1 MELFEASFAHESPV
15 VCLHFLRL
23 LPLRRKRSFDE
34 LWHQLCLLPEDG
46 RQNLADLREEGLS
59 VLQRQVLTVES
70 DKEDL
75 IHGRTLID
83 RPLVEEIAQSL
94 NEVVLQE
101 RLLVGFDQIG
111 VLAEGEFLNFEF
123 VLVLG
128 EEVLVD
134 ETIHER

>member
-15 VCLHFLRL
+15 VRLHFLRL

-34 LWHQLCLLPEDG
+34 LWHQICLLPEDG
-46 RQNLADLREEGLS
+46 GQNLADLREEGLS

-101 RLLVGFDQIG
+101 RLLVSFDQIR

-123 VLVLG
+123 VLVLD

>member
-15 VCLHFLRL
+15 VSLHFLRL

-34 LWHQLCLLPEDG
+34 LWHQICLLPEDG
-46 RQNLADLREEGLS
+46 GQNLADLGEEGLS

-101 RLLVGFDQIG
+101 RLLVSFDQIR

-123 VLVLG
+123 VLVLD

>member
-34 LWHQLCLLPEDG
+34 LRHQLCLLPEDG

-101 RLLVGFDQIG
+101 RLLVGFDQIR